1 MKPGLDGEIFEL
13 LFSLTD
19 FLTFKDMILDYKAS
33 KSGRFE
39 DLASGII
46 VTRMDRKHSS
56 NDN

>member
-33 KSGRFE
+33 KNGRFQ

-46 VTRMDRKHSS
+46 VTRMDRRELY
-56 NDN
+56 NE